1 MRKLLPFAVALL
13 LIFAATTHNS
23 LEAKD
28 KDEFIQLKA
37 ELIVLQKQVRDLQ
50 ESSDKNTGQVS
61 TLLTQVVD
69 GVSLARR
76 DIGQTRETVDRSLSD
91 INASANNTSQ
101 QLNQF
106 VEKINATNTRLERLE
121 QQVRKLQG
129 IFDPTTV
136 IKNCDEGEQQYK
148 QANGDYFRGNYA
160 LAIEQFRNYVT
171 CFAGTEAAGQAQYLI
186 ADAFYKQLEFQKAVP
201 ELDKLINEYPNNRQ
215 VATARYKKADC
226 LLKTDR
232 RKEAEEELRVL
243 IQTYPTSPEAKQAEQ
258 VLASLPPEKI
268 EPPIKKPTP
277 ATRPRRN

>member
-1 MRKLLPFAVALL
+1 MRKLLPFAVILL
-13 LIFAATTHNS
+13 LILAATTHNS

-28 KDEFIQLKA
+28 KDEIIELKA
-37 ELIVLQKQVRDLQ
+37 EIIVLQKQVRDLQ
-50 ESSDKNTGQVS
+50 ESTDKNTGQVS

-76 DIGQTRETVDRSLSD
+76 DVSQTRELVDRGLSD
-91 INASANNTSQ
+91 INATANSSNQ

-121 QQVRKLQG
+121 QQIKKVEA
-129 IFDPTTV
+129 IFNPTTV

-148 QANGDYFRGNYA
+148 QAYGDYIRGNYA

-171 CFAGTEAAGQAQYLI
+171 CFSGTEAGGQAQYLI
-186 ADAFYKQLEFQKAVP
+186 ADAFYKQLEFQNAIP

-226 LLKTDR
+226 LLKTDK
-232 RKEAEEELRVL
+232 RKDAELELRLL
-243 IQTYPTSPEAKQAEQ
+243 IQNHPSSAEARQAEQ
-258 VLASLPPEKI
+258 VLASLPPEKV
-268 EPPIKKPTP
+268 EPPPKKTP
-277 ATRPRRN
+277 PTRPRR

>member
-1 MRKLLPFAVALL
+1 MHKLLPFAVILL
-13 LIFAATTHNS
+13 LVFAITAQNP

-76 DIGQTRETVDRSLSD
+76 DIGQTKEIVDRSLSD
-91 INASANNTSQ
+91 INATANNSSQ

-106 VEKINATNTRLERLE
+106 VEKINATNVRLERLE
-121 QQVRKLQG
+121 QQIKKVEA
-129 IFDPTTV
+129 FFNPTTI

-148 QANGDYFRGNYA
+148 QAYGDYIRGNYA
-160 LAIEQFRNYVT
+160 LAVEQFRNYVT
-171 CFAGTEAAGQAQYLI
+171 CFSGTEAGGQAQYLI
-186 ADAFYKQLEFQKAVP
+186 ADSFYKQLEYQNAIP

-226 LLKTDR
+226 LLKTDK
-232 RKEAEEELRVL
+232 RKEAEAELRLV
-243 IQTYPTSPEAKQAEQ
+243 IQNHPSSPEAKQAEQ
-258 VLASLPPEKI
+258 VLASLPPEKV
-268 EPPIKKPTP
+268 EPPKKPTP
-277 ATRPRRN
+277 TRPRR